1 MAVTYERLGDIA
13 DISAGGTPSRSNE
26 SYWKNGKI
34 PWVKISDIK
43 GKYLEKTEE
52 YITEEGL
59 NHSSTKLFKKGTL
72 LYTIFATIGECTILN
87 IDASTNQAIAGI
99 NVKRE
104 NVLNEYL
111 YYFLSS
117 IKNIVIKTGRG
128 VAQNNINLTIL
139 KKIKVPVPEVEVQ
152 KKIINVLNKSNELV
166 IKRKAQIEALDQ
178 LTQSV
183 FLEMFGDPV
192 TNTKSYPIQP
202 LREFGT
208 VITGNT
214 PSRKKP
220 EYYGDYIE
228 WIKSDNINTPFHF
241 LTRAEEYLSELGKN
255 KGRVVPANSILVTCI
270 AGSQSS
276 IGNAAIADRSVAFN
290 QQINAIVP
298 NKNINVY
305 FLYTQFLVGKRL
317 VQQASTNSMKGLV
330 SKSAFEQII
339 FINPPYRLQE
349 KFGEIFEQV
358 EEQKSKL
365 LKSLTLLEGNYN
377 SIMQRAFKGELFTEE
392 KVFNL

>member
-139 KKIKVPVPEVEVQ
+139 KNIKVPVPEVEVQ

-166 IKRKAQIEALDQ
+166 IKRKVQIEALDQ

-192 TNTKSYPIQP
+192 TNNKGWDLQKLSDTGILKRGMSKHRPRNAPELLGGPYPLIQ
-202 LREFGT
+202 
-208 VITGNT
+208 TGDVTN
-214 PSRKKP
+214 SGLYIK
-220 EYYGDYIE
+220 EYHQTY
-228 WIKSDNINTPFHF
+228 
-241 LTRAEEYLSELGKN
+241 SELGLKQS
-255 KGRVVPANSILVTCI
+255 KMWPAGTLCITIAANIAETGILAFDACFPDSI
-270 AGSQSS
+270 
-276 IGNAAIADRSVAFN
+276 VAYL
-290 QQINAIVP
+290 P
-298 NKNINVY
+298 NENMSNIYVHYWFSFLQRIIEASAPESAQKNINLKILSDLDIPVPPVEKQK
-305 FLYTQFLVGKRL
+305 QFKNIVMEVELQKEL
-317 VQQASTNSMKGLV
+317 
-330 SKSAFEQII
+330 FE
-339 FINPPYRLQE
+339 
-349 KFGEIFEQV
+349 
-358 EEQKSKL
+358 
-365 LKSLTLLEGNYN
+365 KSLVELENNFN
-377 SIMQRAFKGELFTEE
+377 SLMQRAFRGELFTEE
-392 KVFNL
+392 HE